1 VVQRALSAEPMRTP
15 ILIRDLELTEP
26 IADVALPV
34 RSDNAPYEGV
44 RLLVRMQNIP
54 VGYAHLSAD
63 ALAASSVADEVWHQ
77 LGPSINARRT
87 SHGLPV
93 LTGLTVAG
101 LSPEAD
107 LDEAITTRPF
117 VSVIM
122 NTRDRPDSAVA
133 TARMLVALRYDP
145 YEIIVV
151 DNAPSSDQTRRAIE
165 TTFADDT
172 RLRYV
177 LEPRQG
183 SSYAKNRGVAESKGE
198 IVAFT
203 DDDVIVD
210 PWWLDGIVR
219 GFRQADDVACVTGLI
234 PTARLDTTAQLYF
247 DRRQAWGTTFD
258 RRIFDLAEHRD
269 ESPLYPYSAGVFGAG
284 ANFAMTRAAL
294 TNLGGFDEVL
304 GAGTRCGGGEDLEMF
319 MRTILAGHRLVYEP
333 SAVVA
338 HVHRANPGDL
348 AKQMR
353 SYGSGATAALT
364 AILLHHRRARRE
376 LPFKIIIGV
385 IRIAKAGERT
395 KDDVGLPPGMLAK
408 ERRGMLLGPWL
419 YFQGRVRLRRQGAPP
434 SWTRKSSDIATL
446 LAVIRRHTARISLN
460 LLEHAN
466 TLSTPSPGSPARLV
480 TARPGSWTRSPIRR
494 RGARRLSAMLPRLA
508 ASKASARRNVNS
520 S

>member
-1 VVQRALSAEPMRTP
+1 MRTP
-15 ILIRDLELTEP
+15 ILIGELELTEP
-26 IADVALPV
+26 IADVLLPV
-34 RSDNAPYEGV
+34 RRDDGPYQGV

-54 VGYAHLSAD
+54 VGYAHLSDD
-63 ALAASSVADEVWHQ
+63 ALAASSVADEVWRQ

-87 SHGLPV
+87 GRGLPA
-93 LTGLTVAG
+93 LTELAAAG
-101 LSPEAD
+101 LAPEAG
-107 LDEAITTRPF
+107 LAEEITTRPF
-117 VSVIM
+117 ISVIM

-133 TARMLVALRYDP
+133 TARMLAALRYDP
-145 YEIIVV
+145 YEIVVV

-165 TTFADDT
+165 AEFADDT
-172 RLRYV
+172 RLRYA
-177 LEPRQG
+177 LEPRRG
-183 SSYAKNRGVAESKGE
+183 SSYAKNRGVAESNGE
-198 IVAFT
+198 IIAFT

-219 GFRQADDVACVTGLI
+219 GFSQADDVACVTGLI

-247 DRRQAWGTTFD
+247 DRRQAWGTAFD

-294 TNLGGFDEVL
+294 TDLGGFDEAL
-304 GAGTRCGGGEDLEMF
+304 GAGTRCGGGEDLEIF

-376 LPFKIIIGV
+376 LPRKIIIGV
-385 IRIAKAGERT
+385 IRLGKAGERT
-395 KDDVGLPPGMLAK
+395 KDDVSLPPRMMAK

-419 YFQGRVRLRRQGAPP
+419 YIQTRFRLWRQGA
-434 SWTRKSSDIATL
+434 SRSQTIQGAIT
-446 LAVIRRHTARISLN
+446 
-460 LLEHAN
+460 
-466 TLSTPSPGSPARLV
+466 SPR
-480 TARPGSWTRSPIRR
+480 
-494 RGARRLSAMLPRLA
+494 
-508 ASKASARRNVNS
+508 
-520 S
+520 